1 MFCCLSLSIIYQFVV
16 LFVLFLVVVVVVV
29 VLVMVV
35 VRTVV
40 IRVVSYFIR
49 KVSERAQDFAGRV
62 VLAPEPRRGK
72 TLLHR
77 RGAWARWIQLRH
89 PPGLAT

>member
-1 MFCCLSLSIIYQFVV
+1 MPSYAFAETQVIIYQFVV

-49 KVSERAQDFAGRV
+49 KVSEAALNG
-62 VLAPEPRRGK
+62 G
-72 TLLHR
+72 
-77 RGAWARWIQLRH
+77 
-89 PPGLAT
+89 PPG